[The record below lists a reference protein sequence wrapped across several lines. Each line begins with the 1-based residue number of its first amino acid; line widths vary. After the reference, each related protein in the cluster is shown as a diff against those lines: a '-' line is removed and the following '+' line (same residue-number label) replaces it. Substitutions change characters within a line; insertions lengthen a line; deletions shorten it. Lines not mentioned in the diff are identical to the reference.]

1 MVIPEK
7 DLLKVSNPSLGVKL
21 LVHPKAR
28 VQIAIYSNQPDKAFV
43 QEIDG
48 IGNIKKQTEF
58 AGYLGFWNATS
69 KFEEIIAENLG
80 IKEVYGLEVGMV
92 IELQQDTKKYKKG
105 DIIGILAVDEN
116 GVATQTQ
123 RLNKQQISNVVNS
136 PYVSKLRKGEDLSF
150 LVQEGFKSISEIDAF
165 KAYEFGLIKES
176 ELAIPLNLDYRGLK
190 AQDKLNMVA
199 SKGGGEVEIQQ
210 LVFYTDANGKTV
222 IAANVLF
229 EDGSMGRVPLRDFLE
244 KPVKKAAIPKAE
256 ETQDEPMGYGLKR
269 PTKKT
274 PYYIYNI
281 DEKQFEIQ
289 PDARPVQL
297 KYKGDYF
304 LVKVPKALSK
314 WEIYEGITGRIIGLG
329 KTKEKAILY
338 AENIMKLNP
347 IIIETE
353 TLVNSANKNIGVS
366 PRYK

>member
-7 DLLKVSNPSLGVKL
+7 DLLKVNNPSLGVKL

-28 VQIAIYSNQPDKAFV
+28 VQLAIYSNQPDKAFV
-43 QEIDG
+43 EEIDG

-58 AGYLGFWNATS
+58 SGYLGFWNATS

-123 RLNKQQISNVVNS
+123 RLNKQQVSNVVNS
-136 PYVSKLRKGEDLSF
+136 PYVLKLRKGEDLSF

-165 KAYEFGLIKES
+165 KTYEFGLTKDS

-210 LVFYTDANGKTV
+210 LVFYTDVNGKTI
-222 IAANVLF
+222 IAANVIF

-244 KPVKKAAIPKAE
+244 KPVKKTITPKAAA
-256 ETQDEPMGYGLKR
+256 TQDEPMEYGLKR

-274 PYYIYNI
+274 PYYKYDIN
-281 DEKQFEIQ
+281 EKQFKIQ
-289 PDARPVQL
+289 PDARPIQL
-297 KYKGDYF
+297 KYKGDF
-304 LVKVPKALSK
+304 FIIKDHNSTSK
-314 WEIYEGITGRIIGLG
+314 WGIYEGITGMLYGFG

-338 AENIMKLNP
+338 AEITINQNP
-347 IIIETE
+347 MLIDTE
-353 TLVNSANKNIGVS
+353 TLVNSANQNSGVS